1 MALRTFLR
9 WFVRSPFLLPQ
20 QRSTIV
26 VGLSKMIFCCWTGVP
41 HQAIPS
47 GNMSEY
53 TTEGTEGAKKQQ
65 KEGAKQKYDQQ
76 REREGSHTR
85 IGDDGMAWQ
94 GTGNGGRT
102 GTRCGWYCRWN
113 EPNEWVSV
121 PSFENVLAL
130 CLCYNAIYT
139 HFAATLSLMTG
150 WSRSFLFSLS
160 RFRRRRRCVVFVVA
174 VVVVVVICAFTL
186 PLLYCYSSGT

>member
-1 MALRTFLR
+1 MSSWSVEPPDLGRAGREEKDVGRRQDISTLATTTAAAAAAGTGASIHTHTQTRTQGPFCVMALRTFLR

-102 GTRCGWYCRWN
+102 GTRCG
-113 EPNEWVSV
+113 
-121 PSFENVLAL
+121 
-130 CLCYNAIYT
+130 
-139 HFAATLSLMTG
+139 
-150 WSRSFLFSLS
+150 
-160 RFRRRRRCVVFVVA
+160 
-174 VVVVVVICAFTL
+174 
-186 PLLYCYSSGT
+186 